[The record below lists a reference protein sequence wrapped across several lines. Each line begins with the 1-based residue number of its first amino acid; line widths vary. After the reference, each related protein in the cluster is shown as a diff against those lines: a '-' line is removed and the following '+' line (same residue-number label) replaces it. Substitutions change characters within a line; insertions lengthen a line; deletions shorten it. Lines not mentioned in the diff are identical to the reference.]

1 MSSPT
6 TPPAATSTRSS
17 GGKARSRK
25 LRISGRIK
33 LAILAVLLLV
43 ALGFAAKPAYRAYR
57 DGKLDQN
64 LEAAR
69 EAARLED
76 WTTARDK
83 ARSVLMVR
91 GDDFEA
97 FRIWS
102 RALAETGE
110 PRAYMS
116 ATQRFVDPRATDE
129 DKLETLRVLA
139 LQAPQALTLGAF
151 GSLSEENR
159 NRPDFRAAIT
169 PLLILR
175 GQAELA
181 EKGLREVMGA
191 DPSPAV
197 SLELI
202 RTICARPDA
211 ARLEEAREHF
221 ARLIAR
227 DAGREGLE
235 ALLLLGNTPGGL
247 APGDPLPPELQA
259 WVGRQ
264 PKAKTIHHLVSLHPT
279 LDAAPDA
286 ADRVFREAIERY
298 SDTDPAE
305 LGTWLVRHNRSEEA
319 LKMLE
324 EPAKTRSDAFIARL
338 HALLRLERD
347 DDIKAALL
355 EPPPS
360 ADPVEVEMI
369 RAVTAGRRG
378 DTNAASAAW
387 TRALNEAAF
396 DTRRNRFL
404 EIART
409 AEAQGARSAA
419 EDAWVGAFRSGWGQ
433 LPLYADVIPLITSL
447 GGQSRSEDML
457 AIFRTMVR
465 LEPGNPD
472 LLNNYL
478 YLGLIHRITTP
489 AEAASRLA
497 DLAQKHP
504 EMSELNSA
512 LMLAEMMDARPG
524 DALARLPKLQESQ
537 RVPPTVKEALEVTA
551 RVLTGEID
559 SGSKILADV
568 PWDGFMKQ
576 EQVIFRDLLALDP
589 KVELP
594 QSLTRQPAEQIDPE
608 QVPAWR
614 KAIEK
619 MEQDRAGDILP
630 ALPPPR
636 LPGAEAAAQE

>member
-1 MSSPT
+1 MSIPS
-6 TPPAATSTRSS
+6 TPPTATNTRSS
-17 GGKARSRK
+17 GGSARSRK
-25 LRISGRIK
+25 LRFSGRVK

-43 ALGFAAKPAYRAYR
+43 ALGFAAKPAYHAYR

-139 LQAPQALTLGAF
+139 QQAPQALALGAF

-159 NRPDFRAAIT
+159 NRPEFRAAIA

-175 GQAELA
+175 GQAEIA
-181 EKGLREVMGA
+181 ENGLREVLGD

-197 SLELI
+197 TLELI

-211 ARLEEAREHF
+211 ARLEEARTHF

-227 DAGREGLE
+227 DASREGLE

-247 APGDPLPPELQA
+247 APGAPLPPDLQA

-264 PKAKTIHHLVSLHPT
+264 PKVKTIHQLVALHPT

-298 SDTDPAE
+298 SNTDPGE

-347 DDIKAALL
+347 DEIKAALL
-355 EPPPS
+355 EPPPA
-360 ADPVEVEMI
+360 ADPVEVDMI
-369 RAVTAGRRG
+369 RAVMAGRRG

-404 EIART
+404 EIARA
-409 AEAQGARSAA
+409 AEAQGASSAA

-447 GGQSRSEDML
+447 GRQSRSEDML
-457 AIFRTMVR
+457 ALFRTMMR

-497 DLAQKHP
+497 DLAQKYP

-512 LMLAEMMDARPG
+512 LMLAEMMDGRPG
-524 DALARLPKLQESQ
+524 DALARLPMLQESQ
-537 RVPPTVKEALEVTA
+537 RVAPTVKLALEGTA
-551 RVLTGEID
+551 RVLDGEID
-559 SGSKILADV
+559 SGNKILADV
-568 PWDGFMKQ
+568 PWEEFMKQ
-576 EQVIFRDLLALDP
+576 ERVIFLDLLALDA
-589 KVELP
+589 KVQLP
-594 QSLTRQPAEQIDPE
+594 QSLARPPAEQIDPD
-608 QVPAWR
+608 QIPAWR

-619 MEQDRAGDILP
+619 MEKDRAGDILP
-630 ALPPPR
+630 ALPAPR
-636 LPGAEAAAQE
+636 LPGAEAATPE